1 MAGGAPK
8 LRRAAGQSPPDLERL
23 AAGAEAQA
31 RLARATLEL
40 EAVDKAAARLRSMGD
55 YPTARRTRQRRGW
68 TPRSLAADAQLD
80 LRTLEAL
87 RADSQR
93 AMRSMPLARA
103 LVRCL
108 ADLTV
113 GRGPRLQC
121 KTADREW
128 NAAAERYFRQWS
140 RRHADARGLLT
151 FEQMTRAVE
160 MQVRID
166 GDVGAVKVAGGKR
179 TTWDVGS
186 LQLIEGARIGGLLQ
200 RGGGQNVAGSGV
212 AGPVSGVELDAAGR
226 PVAYWVAAY
235 DRTGAVNEST
245 QRRIEAADFLFVGN
259 WTRPSATRGEPA
271 LTAIIPELEKL
282 HGYIQAI
289 TVASEVAAC
298 QSLYVKK
305 NNPAAAQTGML
316 GDTQTRAD
324 GRSERWEEM
333 QAGRVWYLEPDE
345 ELGQIKPEQPAT
357 TMPDYVRMLV
367 RLIAVDLG
375 LPLEAA
381 LLDFSQSTAYAGRTG
396 FELVDRALQPRR
408 ELLENRWLRP
418 TAEWVLGLAMLAGE
432 LPYRED
438 WAEMQWQW
446 PAKLVF
452 EPEREVAAALAAIN
466 GNLATKRSV
475 IEARGDDADEV
486 FEQRAQERRRERELG
501 ITPVEA
507 PGTKGDGAGAEPD
520 DDAEGGVADGDA
532 KNQAGAGGEPNAG
545 GAAKR
550 PAAASDGAGG
560 FLVGDKTLAHELVK
574 DVSEKQIPADS
585 AKAVLV
591 TMLGLDDGEAGRI
604 IDPATGFTAASAQP
618 APAQTA

>member
-1 MAGGAPK
+1 MKGGQSAATTLRLAPGAE
-8 LRRAAGQSPPDLERL
+8 REPAAVIAERAAQ
-23 AAGAEAQA
+23 AEATA
-31 RLARATLEL
+31 RLARANLEVQAI
-40 EAVDKAAARLRSMGD
+40 ERAAGRLRSMGD

-87 RADSQR
+87 RARSQR
-93 AMRSMPLARA
+93 AVRSAPLARA

-121 KTADREW
+121 KTEDREW

-140 RRHADARGLLT
+140 RRHADARGLMS
-151 FEQMTRAVE
+151 FEQLTRAVE
-160 MQVRID
+160 MAVRVD
-166 GDVGAVKVAGGKR
+166 GDIGAVKVAGRGLDS
-179 TTWDVGS
+179 WDVGS
-186 LQLIEGARIGGLLQ
+186 LQLIEGARIGGAWGWTAG
-200 RGGGQNVAGSGV
+200 RSGSPATVAGSQT
-212 AGPVSGVELDAAGR
+212 AGRSAGVELDAAGR
-226 PVAYWVAAY
+226 PLGYWVAAY
-235 DRTGAVNEST
+235 GPTGGTDET
-245 QRRIEAADFLFVGN
+245 TLRRIDAGDFLFVAN
-259 WTRPSATRGEPA
+259 WTRPSSTRGEPA
-271 LTAIIPELEKL
+271 MTAIIPELEKL

-289 TVASEVAAC
+289 TVAAEVAAC

-305 NNPAAAQTGML
+305 NNPAAAQTGVL
-316 GDTQTRAD
+316 GDTVTRTD
-324 GRSERWEEM
+324 GKTERWEEM

-381 LLDFSQSTAYAGRTG
+381 LMDFSQSTAYAGRTG

-408 ELLENRWLRP
+408 ELLEMRWLRP

-438 WAEMQWQW
+438 WTEFQWQW

-452 EPEREVAAALAAIN
+452 EPEKEVAAALAAIN
-466 GNLATKRSV
+466 GNLTTKRQV
-475 IEARGDDADEV
+475 IESRGDDADDV
-486 FEQRAQERRRERELG
+486 FEQRAEERRREADLG

-507 PGTKGDGAGAEPD
+507 PGTKAMGGGADTANTDSADGAAAREGA
-520 DDAEGGVADGDA
+520 
-532 KNQAGAGGEPNAG
+532 
-545 GAAKR
+545 
-550 PAAASDGAGG
+550 
-560 FLVGDKTLAHELVK
+560 
-574 DVSEKQIPADS
+574 
-585 AKAVLV
+585 
-591 TMLGLDDGEAGRI
+591 
-604 IDPATGFTAASAQP
+604 
-618 APAQTA
+618 